1 MARGAQMLCPLP
13 GLVARGAALSLPAMA
28 FTEEQS
34 AFRDSVRRMAEK
46 HVAPIAAEI
55 DENDRFP
62 TELVQLF
69 GEMGLMQLWVPE
81 KYGGPEGNLT
91 LMCIAREEVA
101 RFSASAASIAGLN
114 TMFIMPLLHFGTE
127 EQRQRFLPVLAKGGV
142 VTAIAISEPQ
152 AGSDVSAMTTRA
164 VRDGDSYVINGRKQ
178 WCSYGVEAEYIV
190 LMARTAGQT
199 GADGISA
206 FVIEPK
212 KMKGVSF
219 GRHERKMG
227 WRGAPNTPIYLDNV
241 RVPVE
246 NLIGEEGKGFRASL
260 RALDLN
266 RPTIGA
272 QCVGLAQGAMEASI
286 AYAKERKQFK
296 QSIAE
301 FQGVQFMLA
310 DMAMNIEAAR
320 TLVYECARAGDAGD
334 WKRLNTLASMAKC
347 FGSDMAM
354 KVTTDA
360 VQVFGGYGYTK
371 DYPVERMMRD
381 AKLAQIFEGT
391 NQIQRM
397 VIARDLL
404 R

>member
-1 MARGAQMLCPLP
+1 MN
-13 GLVARGAALSLPAMA
+13 
-28 FTEEQS
+28 FTEEQL
-34 AFRDSVRRMAEK
+34 AFRDSVRRMAEQR
-46 HVAPIAAEI
+46 VAPIAAEI
-55 DENDRFP
+55 DEKDRFP
-62 TELVQLF
+62 TELVKLF

-91 LMCIAREEVA
+91 MVCIAREEIS
-101 RFSASAASIAGLN
+101 RFSPAAGSIAGLN
-114 TMFIMPLLHFGTE
+114 TMFSMPLLHFGSE
-127 EQRQRFLPVLAKGGV
+127 EQRQRFLPKIAAGGV

-164 VRDGDSYVINGRKQ
+164 VKDGDSYVINGRKQ
-178 WCSYGVEAEYIV
+178 WCSYGVEAEYIA
-190 LMARTAGQT
+190 LMARTAGET
-199 GADGISA
+199 GADGISC

-212 KMKGVSF
+212 KMKGISF

-227 WRGAPNTPIYLDNV
+227 WRGAPNTPIFLDNV
-241 RVPVE
+241 RVPAE

-260 RALDLN
+260 RALDMN

-272 QCVGLAQGAMEASI
+272 QCVGLAQGALEASL

-296 QSIAE
+296 RAIAE
-301 FQGVQFMLA
+301 FQGIQFMLA

-320 TLVYECARAGDAGD
+320 ALVYECARAGDTGD
-334 WKRLNTLASMAKC
+334 FARLNTLASMAKC
-347 FGSDMAM
+347 FSSDMAM
-354 KVTTDA
+354 RVTTDA
-360 VQVFGGYGYTK
+360 VQIFGGYGYTM

-404 R
+404 K

>member
-1 MARGAQMLCPLP
+1 M
-13 GLVARGAALSLPAMA
+13 S
-28 FTEEQS
+28 FTEEQI

-46 HVAPIAAEI
+46 HVAPIAAEV
-55 DENDRFP
+55 DEHDRFP
-62 TELVQLF
+62 TELVKLY

-81 KYGGPEGNLT
+81 KYGGPEGKLT
-91 LMCIAREEVA
+91 LVCIAREEIS
-101 RFSASAASIAGLN
+101 RFSPACGAIAGLN

-127 EQRQRFLPVLAKGGV
+127 EQRQRFLPIIAKGGV

-152 AGSDVSAMTTRA
+152 AGSDVSAMATRA
-164 VRDGDSYVINGRKQ
+164 VKDGDSYVINGRKQ
-178 WCSYGVEAEYIV
+178 WCSYGVDADYIV
-190 LMARTAGQT
+190 LMARTQSDG
-199 GADGISA
+199 GGDGISA

-212 KMKGVSF
+212 KMKGITF

-227 WRGAPNTPIYLDNV
+227 WRGAPNTPIFLDNV
-241 RVPVE
+241 RVPAE

-272 QCVGLAQGAMEASI
+272 QCVGLAQGALDASV

-296 QSIAE
+296 RSIGD
-301 FQGVQFMLA
+301 FQGISFMLA
-310 DMAMNIEAAR
+310 DMAIQIEAAR
-320 TLVYECARAGDAGD
+320 ALVYECARAGDEED
-334 WKRLNTLASMAKC
+334 WQRLNTLASMAKC

-360 VQVFGGYGYTK
+360 VQVFGGYGYTM

-404 R
+404 K

>member
-1 MARGAQMLCPLP
+1 MKDPK
-13 GLVARGAALSLPAMA
+13 GLTTMNFSD
-28 FTEEQS
+28 EQL
-34 AFRDSVRRMAEK
+34 AFRDSIRRMVDK

-62 TELVQLF
+62 TELLPIY
-69 GEMGLMQLWVPE
+69 GDMGLMQLWVPE
-81 KYGGPEGNLT
+81 AYGGPEGNLT
-91 LMCIAREEVA
+91 MMCMAREEISRVSPA
-101 RFSASAASIAGLN
+101 CGSIAGLN
-114 TMFIMPLLHFGTE
+114 TMFIMPLLHFGSE
-127 EQRQRFLPVLAKGGV
+127 EQRQRFLPIIARGGV

-152 AGSDVSAMTTRA
+152 AGSDIGAMTTRA
-164 VRDGDSYVINGRKQ
+164 VKDGDSYVINGRKQ
-178 WCSYGVEAEYIV
+178 WCSYGVVADYIV
-190 LMARTAGQT
+190 VMARTSGD
-199 GADGISA
+199 GGGDGISA
-206 FVIEPK
+206 FILEPK
-212 KMKGVSF
+212 KMGGITF

-227 WRGAPNTPIYLDNV
+227 WRGAPNTPIFLDNV
-241 RVPVE
+241 RVPAE
-246 NLIGEEGKGFRASL
+246 NLVGEEGKGFRASL

-272 QCVGLAQGAMEASI
+272 QAVGLAQGAMDQSI

-296 QSIAE
+296 RAIAE

-310 DMAMNIEAAR
+310 DMAMQVEASRA
-320 TLVYECARAGDAGD
+320 LVYECARAGDAGD
-334 WKRLNTLASMAKC
+334 WQRLNVLASMAKC
-347 FGSDMAM
+347 QATDMAM

-360 VQVFGGYGYTK
+360 VQVFGGYGYTR

>member
-1 MARGAQMLCPLP
+1 MN
-13 GLVARGAALSLPAMA
+13 
-28 FTEEQS
+28 FTEEQL
-34 AFRDSVRRMAEK
+34 AFRDSVRRIAEK

-62 TELVQLF
+62 RELVELF
-69 GEMGLMQLWVPE
+69 GETGLMQLWVPE
-81 KYGGPEGNLT
+81 KYGGPEANLT
-91 LMCIAREEVA
+91 MVCIAREEVS
-101 RFSASAASIAGLN
+101 RFSPSAGSIAGLN
-114 TMFIMPLLHFGTE
+114 SMFVMPLLHFGTE
-127 EQRQRFLPVLAKGGV
+127 EQRQRFLPIIAKGGV

-152 AGSDVSAMTTRA
+152 AGSDVNAMATRA

-178 WCSYGVEAEYIV
+178 WCSYGVEADYIM
-190 LMARTAGQT
+190 LMARTGDGSGSA
-199 GADGISA
+199 GISA

-212 KMKGVSF
+212 KMKGITF
-219 GRHERKMG
+219 GRHEPKMG
-227 WRGAPNTPIYLDNV
+227 WRGAPNTPIFLDDV

-246 NLIGEEGKGFRASL
+246 NLVGEEGKGFRASL

-272 QCVGLAQGAMEASI
+272 QCVGLAQGALEACVG
-286 AYAKERKQFK
+286 YAKQRRQFK
-296 QSIAE
+296 QPIAD

-320 TLVYECARAGDAGD
+320 ALVYECARAGDVGD

-347 FGSDMAM
+347 FASDMAM
-354 KVTTDA
+354 RVTTDA
-360 VQVFGGYGYTK
+360 VQVHGGYGYTK

-391 NQIQRM
+391 NQIQRV

-404 R
+404 T

>member
-1 MARGAQMLCPLP
+1 
-13 GLVARGAALSLPAMA
+13 MA

-55 DENDRFP
+55 DETDRFP
-62 TELVQLF
+62 TELVQRF
-69 GEMGLMQLWVPE
+69 GEMGLMQLWIPE

-91 LMCIAREEVA
+91 LMCIAREEIS
-101 RFSASAASIAGLN
+101 RFSPACGSIAGLN
-114 TMFIMPLLHFGTE
+114 TMFVMPLLHFGSE
-127 EQRQRFLPVLAKGGV
+127 EQRQRFLPPVAKGGV

-152 AGSDVSAMTTRA
+152 AGSDVAAMTTRA
-164 VRDGDSYVINGRKQ
+164 VKDGDSYVINGRKQ
-178 WCSYGVEAEYIV
+178 WCSYGVEADYIV
-190 LMARTAGQT
+190 LMARTSGDT
-199 GADGISA
+199 GAGGISA
-206 FVIEPK
+206 FIVEPK
-212 KMKGVSF
+212 KTAGVTF

-241 RVPVE
+241 RVPAE
-246 NLIGEEGKGFRASL
+246 NLVGEEGKGFRASL

-286 AYAKERKQFK
+286 AYAKQRHQFK
-296 QSIAE
+296 RAIAE

-310 DMAMNIEAAR
+310 DMAINIEAAR
-320 TLVYECARAGDAGD
+320 TLVYECARAGDEGD

-354 KVTTDA
+354 RVTTDA

>member
-1 MARGAQMLCPLP
+1 MEAPFWVFAQKKQKGM
-13 GLVARGAALSLPAMA
+13 SMS
-28 FTEEQS
+28 FSEEQI
-34 AFRDSVRRMAEK
+34 AFRDNVRKMAAK

-55 DENDRFP
+55 DETDRFP
-62 TELVQLF
+62 LEIVKLF

-81 KYGGPEGNLT
+81 QYGGPNGNLT
-91 LMCIAREEVA
+91 LACIAREEIA
-101 RFSASAASIAGLN
+101 KHSPACASIACLN
-114 TMFIMPLLHFGTE
+114 TMFIMPLLHFGSE
-127 EQRQRFLPVLAKGGV
+127 EQRKKYLPIIAKGGV

-152 AGSDVSAMTTRA
+152 AGSDVTAINTRA
-164 VRDGDSYVINGRKQ
+164 KRDGDCYVLNGRKQ
-178 WCSYGVEAEYIV
+178 WCSYGVAADYIV
-190 LMARTAGQT
+190 VFARTSDSP

-206 FVIEPK
+206 FIVEPK
-212 KMKGVSF
+212 NMPGITF

-227 WRGAPNTPIYLDNV
+227 FRGAPNTPIFFDNV

-246 NLIGEEGKGFRASL
+246 NLVGEEGKGFRASM

-272 QCVGLAQGAMEASI
+272 QSVGLAQGALDASV

-296 QSIAE
+296 KSISE

-310 DMAMNIEAAR
+310 DMAMQIEAAR
-320 TLVYECARAGDAGD
+320 ALVYECARAGDAGD
-334 WKRLNTLASMAKC
+334 WKRLNVLASMAKC
-347 FGSDMAM
+347 VGSDMAM

-360 VQVFGGYGYTK
+360 VQIFGGYGYTM
-371 DYPVERMMRD
+371 DYPVERLMRD
-381 AKLAQIFEGT
+381 AKLTQIFEGT

-397 VIARDLL
+397 VIARELL

>member
-1 MARGAQMLCPLP
+1 M
-13 GLVARGAALSLPAMA
+13 
-28 FTEEQS
+28 FTEEQL
-34 AFRDSVRRMAEK
+34 AFQESVRRMVEK

-55 DENDRFP
+55 DETDRFP
-62 TELVQLF
+62 TELVELF

-81 KYGGPEGNLT
+81 KYGGPNGNLT
-91 LMCIAREEVA
+91 MMCIAREEVSRVSPA
-101 RFSASAASIAGLN
+101 CGSIAGLN
-114 TMFIMPLLHFGTE
+114 TMFIMPLLHFGSE
-127 EQRQRFLPVLAKGGV
+127 EQRERFLPVIAKGGV

-152 AGSDVSAMTTRA
+152 AGSDVSALTTRA
-164 VRDGDSYVINGRKQ
+164 VRDGASYVIKGRKQ
-178 WCSYGVEAEYIV
+178 WCSYGVVADYIV
-190 LMARTAGQT
+190 LMARTGGTAG
-199 GADGISA
+199 AEGISA
-206 FVIEPK
+206 FILEPK
-212 KMKGVSF
+212 KMKGITF

-227 WRGAPNTPIYLDNV
+227 WRGAPNTPIFLDDV

-246 NLIGEEGKGFRASL
+246 NLVGEENKGFKASM

-272 QCVGLAQGAMEASI
+272 QCVGLAQGALDASV

-296 QSIAE
+296 RSISE
-301 FQGVQFMLA
+301 FQGIQFMLA
-310 DMAMNIEAAR
+310 DMSIQIEAAR
-320 TLVYECARAGDAGD
+320 ALVYECARAGDAGD
-334 WKRLNTLASMAKC
+334 YERLNVLASLAKC

-354 KVTTDA
+354 QVTTDA

-397 VIARDLL
+397 VIARHLL
-404 R
+404 K